1 MAFLSRKQREALEE
15 QTNAKAT
22 LKKLVAKEGATTED
36 IEAATLR
43 LENANKAVEDMEE
56 LSKNGNNPQQPTG
69 GQELNNHDGGN
80 VTMSNNIKFYTKAN
94 AADFVKDHTPSSETE
109 RGLHIGAYIRGAI
122 TGNWTGA
129 EKEKSQFQSLAT
141 AGGTVVIPQE
151 LSAQILAQVMNK
163 SLFYG
168 VVPVT
173 PMTSNNLT
181 IAKVT
186 SGPQVGFAAEG
197 ELAPG
202 MSFDSAKGVYSAADM
217 TFEGVQLKS
226 KTVRGIA
233 KISNELLSSA
243 ANLDQAVIDAF
254 STGLADAIDKAS
266 IYSDGANNTIMGIVN
281 TTGINNLP
289 KASDN
294 YYIPYVKA
302 IGAIR
307 AANGEPSVW
316 GINAATDTAL
326 NSLLAG
332 DNNPLEVPP
341 VVAGLAR
348 TISNNLRSTLAA
360 DGTTSGDGDKTY
372 GESLI
377 YDPKAMVFGQQMGVT
392 FNVSNVALDALGTN
406 CTYFAICSYID
417 FAVLQ
422 PSFVSRIYGI

>member
-1 MAFLSRKQREALEE
+1 MAYLSKKQREIVSKQAAAKAALE
-15 QTNAKAT
+15 K
-22 LKKLVAKEGATTED
+22 LISKKDAPAEEIK
-36 IEAATLR
+36 AATLR
-43 LENANKAVEDMEE
+43 LDNANKAVEDMRE
-56 LSKNGNNPQQPTG
+56 SPDDGNNPQQHS

-80 VTMSNNIKFYTKAN
+80 VTMSNNIKFYTKAS
-94 AADFVKDHTPSSETE
+94 AADFVKDHTPSSENE
-109 RGLHIGAYIRGAI
+109 QGLHIGAYIRGAI
-122 TGNWTGA
+122 TGNWAGA

-168 VVPVT
+168 IVPVT
-173 PMTSNNLT
+173 TMTSDNLT

-186 SGPQVGFAAEG
+186 SGPKVGFAAEG

-202 MSFDSAKGVYSAADM
+202 MSFDSTKGIYSATDM

-254 STGLADAIDKAS
+254 STGLADAIDKAA
-266 IYSDGANNTIMGIVN
+266 IYGNGANNTLVGVVN
-281 TTGINNLP
+281 TTGINNLS
-289 KASDN
+289 KAADN

-316 GINAATDTAL
+316 GLNAATDTTL

-332 DNNPLEVPP
+332 DNNPLEAPP
-341 VVAGLAR
+341 VVAGLTR

-360 DGTTSGDGDKTY
+360 DGTTSGEGNKTY
-372 GESLI
+372 SESLI
-377 YDPKAMVFGQQMGVT
+377 YDPKAMVFGQQMGVN

-422 PSFVSRIYGI
+422 PSSVSRIYGI

>member
-1 MAFLSRKQREALEE
+1 MAFLSREQREALSE
-15 QTNAKAT
+15 QAEAKTA
-22 LKKLVAKEGATTED
+22 LESIMSKEGSTAAE

-43 LENANKAVEDMEE
+43 LQTANKAIEGIDKDTG
-56 LSKNGNNPQQPTG
+56 SKSQKYTG
-69 GQELNNHDGGN
+69 GQPLNSHNGGN
-80 VTMSNNIKFYTKAN
+80 DTMSNNIKFYTKAN
-94 AADFVKDHTPSSETE
+94 AADFVKDHTPKSENE
-109 RGLHIGAYIRGAI
+109 QGLHMGAYLRGAI
-122 TGNWTGA
+122 TGNWSGA
-129 EKEKSQFQSLAT
+129 DKEKSQFQSLAT

-163 SLFYG
+163 SLLYG
-168 VVPVT
+168 TAPVM
-173 PMTSNNLT
+173 PMTSDNLT

-186 SGPQVGFAAEG
+186 SGPQIGFAAEG

-202 MSFDSAKGVYSAADM
+202 MSFDGSKGIYSTTDM

-243 ANLDQAVIDAF
+243 ANLDQAVVDAF
-254 STGLADAIDKAS
+254 STGLADAIDKAA
-266 IYSDGANNTIMGIVN
+266 IYGDGANNTLVGVVN
-281 TTGINNLP
+281 TTGINNLS
-289 KASDN
+289 KATDN

-316 GINAATDTAL
+316 GLNAVTDTAL

-360 DGTTSGDGDKTY
+360 DGTTTGDGDKTFS
-372 GESLI
+372 ESLI
-377 YDPKAMVFGQQMGVT
+377 CDPKAMVFGQQMGVT

-417 FAVLQ
+417 FAVLR
-422 PSFVSRIYGI
+422 PSSVSRVYGI